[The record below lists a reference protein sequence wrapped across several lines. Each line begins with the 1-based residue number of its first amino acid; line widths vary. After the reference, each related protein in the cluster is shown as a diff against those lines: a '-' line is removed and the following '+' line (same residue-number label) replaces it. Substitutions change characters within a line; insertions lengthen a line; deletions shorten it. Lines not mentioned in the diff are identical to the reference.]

1 MITRNLCTGI
11 LTLGLLIDHV
21 LSHPTTATSSALANS
36 ASISTLVS
44 PLSSRIFA
52 RTLTEDDKIGVSIGV
67 TFAAIILVG
76 STAIFCIIR
85 RRRTALSKPQTRG
98 LGPGEIDDDS
108 VVVGD
113 DLGKGKQVYHM
124 SPPQAPHQV
133 LIQQA
138 PNGTVY
144 QAGGY
149 PTIPEQTY
157 VPQQQA
163 HLAMNPGDISPYSGT
178 AYSGLEPLDPSQQV
192 GFAGPSNAQYLSEA
206 RLQARQQQGDNI
218 SWRHPSTATSP
229 IDGFAAPDMEERYLQ
244 DYAQQEA
251 AYYIPPPRPDTVEL
265 PEQRKP
271 LELMGE
277 GHLREVP

>member
-1 MITRNLCTGI
+1 MITRNLCTSV
-11 LTLGLLIDHV
+11 LALWLFIDHA
-21 LSHPTTATSSALANS
+21 LSHPTTATSSTLTNS

-44 PLSSRIFA
+44 PPSSRIFA
-52 RTLTEDDKIGVSIGV
+52 RTLTENGKIGVSIGV

-98 LGPGEIDDDS
+98 FGPGEIDDDS

-113 DLGKGKQVYHM
+113 DLGKGKQAYHM
-124 SPPQAPHQV
+124 SPPQASHQV
-133 LIQQA
+133 LIQQS

-157 VPQQQA
+157 APQ
-163 HLAMNPGDISPYSGT
+163 HLTTNPGDISPYSGT

-192 GFAGPSNAQYLSEA
+192 GYAGPSNAQYLSEA
-206 RLQARQQQGDNI
+206 RLQSRQQAGDNI

-229 IDGFAAPDMEERYLQ
+229 IDGFPAPDMEERYLQ

-277 GHLREVP
+277 GHLREIP